1 MCITFAGHII
11 LFPVNTVATSC
22 NGSPAGT
29 GASRKGVTRARRY
42 FITNP
47 LISMRVFS
55 FHSIFFYGNYHTTD
69 SSLKHLL
76 VMGVYARVYPGH
88 TSKKIIV
95 ICKFVT
101 FSLLRLG
108 LNTEYCIY
116 SKQLATI
123 AKMLFLLLFCQE
135 KRENGQHRRWTDK
148 EKLMEARL
156 IIKTGNYL

>member
-1 MCITFAGHII
+1 MYNVCRSYYSF
-11 LFPVNTVATSC
+11 SC
-22 NGSPAGT
+22 
-29 GASRKGVTRARRY
+29 KYRRY
-42 FITNP
+42 QLQWVACRYWSFTKGRDKGTP
-47 LISMRVFS
+47 LFYNQS
-55 FHSIFFYGNYHTTD
+55 FDFHESFFLPFHFFYGNYHTSD

-123 AKMLFLLLFCQE
+123 AKMLFLLLFARRRE
-135 KRENGQHRRWTDK
+135 KMDNTEGG
-148 EKLMEARL
+148 L
-156 IIKTGNYL
+156 IKRNSWKQG

>member
-1 MCITFAGHII
+1 
-11 LFPVNTVATSC
+11 
-22 NGSPAGT
+22 
-29 GASRKGVTRARRY
+29 
-42 FITNP
+42 
-47 LISMRVFS
+47 
-55 FHSIFFYGNYHTTD
+55 
-69 SSLKHLL
+69 
-76 VMGVYARVYPGH
+76 MGVYARVYPGH